1 MKRTI
6 GVLAT
11 RHIWVG
17 MVEDHE
23 LSDIALYIR
32 CRAEELWDMR
42 SMPARADRGNHPRA

>member
-17 MVEDHE
+17 AVEDHDLKE
-23 LSDIALYIR
+23 SIVYPSPGEGSRTNAVVSR
-32 CRAEELWDMR
+32 PA
-42 SMPARADRGNHPRA
+42 PARCGGSV